1 MNKITVFFLV
11 AVTLLVTNARAQ
23 NPSTLTAEKNDAT
36 SAAINLKNIEGFW
49 HLSGPRSWESSNN
62 FSIFW
67 HDGSN
72 YNGIMTLLSNGYVGL
87 GVTNPLERFQI
98 SNAFLFHNGGHKIL
112 SFLYKPS
119 GPGTDLD
126 ANSYASEIRFD
137 PVNGYLRF
145 GTSSTL
151 VDAPITRLSI
161 SKEGKVGIGTL
172 DTGNHRLAV
181 EGTIGAREIKV
192 EVGTWSDYVFKEG
205 YNLLTLE
212 EVEEHIK
219 EKGHLINIPSTE
231 EVEANGVE
239 LGEMNKLLLEKIEEL
254 TLHLIVLRKELDKQ
268 NKQLKRHGNHLA
280 DLKRNYDK
288 YSKHEK

>member
-1 MNKITVFFLV
+1 MSKITRLFLV
-11 AVTLLVTNARAQ
+11 VFNLLVMNVKAQ
-23 NPSTLTAEKNDAT
+23 NPTILTVEKIDAT
-36 SAAINLKNIEGFW
+36 SAAINLKNTEGFW

-192 EVGTWSDYVFKEG
+192 EVGTWSDYVFKDG
-205 YNLLTLE
+205 YNLPTLE
-212 EVEEHIK
+212 EVERHIK
-219 EKGHLINIPSTE
+219 EKGHLINIPSAQ
-231 EVEANGVE
+231 EVEENGVE

-254 TLHLIVLRKELDKQ
+254 TLYVLELKSNSKKTNALMEKQDKRIKELEQ
-268 NKQLKRHGNHLA
+268 RLKN
-280 DLKRNYDK
+280 
-288 YSKHEK
+288 